1 MVATIASGTTATY
14 YSKQSEYYLGGGEPA
29 GRWITSTNNFGV
41 THGATVDNALFE
53 RLHAGLDEDGAPLL
67 SSKAEGAGRVGGID
81 LTLSAPKSVSVLY
94 ALADADMRSAIERAQ
109 QVACEATIGFLDRN
123 ATFCR
128 RGKNGVRLERASLTV
143 ASFQH
148 GEARPVAH
156 KDGRVFADPNLHT
169 HAVILNSAVREDGT
183 IGALDARHLFTNKMA
198 AGAVYH
204 LALASELQKLG
215 FAIGDIGKNG
225 IFEVVVPWIDG
236 DRNAELAKEFTALQ
250 KHFSARR
257 REIEQAIGAQDLTTA
272 DAPALAAAIALGTRS
287 TKQEERGVDR
297 FALWAEEAA
306 SFIDIDRL
314 IAKLR
319 SPRTQ
324 DRTAQDRL
332 IAERLAEVPGHLT
345 ETESVFERR
354 QLHAAVATALVGTGA
369 DAIRVEQEADR
380 LIGAGHV
387 VQLGQDALQQPVYST
402 PEQIQIERELLTLA
416 EWLVDERRDA
426 PDPDVVVQICREH
439 GLSAEQTRAAL
450 MATTS
455 TAIAVIEGAA
465 GSGKTTTLAA
475 IVAAYSGQ
483 SGVAGAHL
491 KRWRVIGS
499 ATAWKIAREL
509 QTLGIEAKATD
520 AWLAQ
525 TTLPFLD
532 ANTVLVVDEAGLL
545 SARQMR
551 DILSAAATA
560 GAKVILVGDH
570 EQLQAIGAGPGLS
583 IVAAITDTAR
593 IDTIVRQ
600 REAWMRTAVT
610 DFAKGRAEDGLRAFE
625 ARNLLTLSV
634 GEKAT
639 VQRIV
644 DAWEDTQRVVSNPSV
659 LLIAKTNTQVR
670 ALNDEARVRLRRDGR
685 ITGDEVGIATVTPS
699 GHGQT
704 LNFAVGDRIRFL
716 VRHDEL
722 IVINGTTAT
731 ITYIDDRETPDPT
744 LHVEIGGRLA
754 QFRVSELADEHGRV
768 RMGHAYSTTIYGAQG
783 LTTDQAFV
791 WASPSMTRHDAYVA
805 FSRARDHLEIFADT
819 REIDAQA
826 RLDLSLSERLHATVT
841 PEQRLDWLAG
851 RLSRLHVK
859 TCTLDPMLDR
869 ATRAQERGKERE
881 RDRERSVE
889 FDRG

>member
-29 GRWITSTNNFGV
+29 GRWITSTNNFDV
-41 THGATVDNALFE
+41 TRGAVVDNALFE
-53 RLHAGLDEDGAPLL
+53 RLHAGLDADGASLL
-67 SSKAEGAGRVGGID
+67 SNNAEGAGRVGGID
-81 LTLSAPKSVSVLY
+81 LTLSAPKSVSVIY
-94 ALADADMRSAIERAQ
+94 ALANSELRSAIERAQ
-109 QVACEATIGFLDRN
+109 QVACEATVGFLDRN
-123 ATFCR
+123 ASFCR
-128 RGKNGVRLERASLTV
+128 RGKNGLWLERASLTV

-148 GEARPVAH
+148 GEARPVGH
-156 KDGRVFADPNLHT
+156 EDGRIFADPNLHT
-169 HAVILNSAVREDGT
+169 HAVILNCAVRDDGT
-183 IGALDARHLFTNKMA
+183 IGALDARHLFANKMA

-204 LALASELQKLG
+204 VALASELQKLG

-225 IFEVVVPWIDG
+225 IFEVVVPLTDG
-236 DRNAELAKEFTALQ
+236 DRDAKLAEEFISLQ
-250 KHFSARR
+250 KHFSGRR
-257 REIEQAIGAQDLTTA
+257 TEIERAISAQDLTTA

-287 TKQEERGVDR
+287 TKKEDRGVDR
-297 FALWAEEAA
+297 FELWADEAA
-306 SFIDIDRL
+306 RFVDIDRL
-314 IAKLR
+314 FDQLQ
-319 SPRTQ
+319 SPLTR
-324 DRTAQDRL
+324 DRPALDLL
-332 IAERLAEVPGHLT
+332 IAQRVAEVPTLLT

-354 QLHAAVATALVGTGA
+354 HLHAAVATALVGTGA
-369 DAIRVEQEADR
+369 DATRVEQEADR
-380 LIGAGHV
+380 LIATGGV

-402 PEQIQIERELLTLA
+402 PEQIEIERELLALA
-416 EWLVDERRDA
+416 ERLVNERRAA
-426 PDPDVVVQICREH
+426 PDPDDLMRICLEH

-475 IVAAYSGQ
+475 IVAAYSGEADPIGTR
-483 SGVAGAHL
+483 S

-525 TTLPFLD
+525 TKLPFLD

-545 SARQMR
+545 SSRQMR

-560 GAKVILVGDH
+560 GAKVILVGDR
-570 EQLQAIGAGPGLS
+570 EQLQAIGAGAGLS
-583 IVAAITDTAR
+583 IVAAVTDTTR
-593 IDTIVRQ
+593 IETIVRQ
-600 REAWMRTAVT
+600 REAWMRDAVT
-610 DFAKGRAEDGLRAFE
+610 DFAKGRAEEGLRAFE
-625 ARNLLTLSV
+625 ARGFLKLTV

-644 DAWEDTQRVVSNPSV
+644 DAWENTQRVVSNPSV
-659 LLIAKTNTQVR
+659 LLIAKTNAQVR
-670 ALNDEARVRLRRDGR
+670 ALNDEARVRFRRDGR
-685 ITGDEVGIATVTPS
+685 ITGDDVAIAAVTPS

-731 ITYIDDRETPDPT
+731 ITYIGDRETQDPT
-744 LHVEIGGRLA
+744 LHVEIDGRLA

-768 RMGHAYSTTIYGAQG
+768 RLGHAYSTTIYGAQG

-819 REIDAQA
+819 REIDAQV
-826 RLDLSLSERLHATVT
+826 RLDMPLSERLRAEIM
-841 PEQRLDWLAG
+841 PEQRLHWLAG

-859 TCTLDPMLDR
+859 TCTLDPMLAR
-869 ATRAQERGKERE
+869 ATRAQERAKERE
-881 RDRERSVE
+881 QDRERSVE
-889 FDRG
+889 YDRG